1 MSVKLLTKYFLITY
15 DSGDEEKP
23 QTLKVPEIVYEQ
35 SPEFSKNIISMKCLS
50 CDFESH
56 FDCIEKESDKIE

>member
-1 MSVKLLTKYFLITY
+1 MSVELLTKYFIITY

-35 SPEFSKNIISMKCLS
+35 SPEFRKNIISFKCLD
-50 CDFESH
+50 CGVEFH
-56 FDCIEKESDKIE
+56 YDCIEKEKLN